1 MAEIIPD
8 KTFDARGLMC
18 PMPLVNARKQ
28 ILQMDIGQVLEI
40 VATDK
45 GSMRDFQGWA
55 RTSKDVELVSQ
66 REDIVD
72 GDKLFSH
79 FVRRVG

>member
-1 MAEIIPD
+1 MAEIVPD
-8 KTFDARGLMC
+8 KTLDAKGLMC
-18 PMPLVNARKQ
+18 PMPLVNARREILKMEIGQ
-28 ILQMDIGQVLEI
+28 ILKI

-55 RTSKDVELVSQ
+55 RTAKNIDLVSQ
-66 REDIVD
+66 QEEIVN

-79 FVRRVG
+79 FVKRVS